1 MVIKVN
7 VTFALLIFLLLIVS
21 FANAQTVAQEIGFK
35 EVAFASLNKQ
45 ACQECHDVSLVDT
58 HHETEKAL
66 SGDCV
71 SCHAVS
77 SSAGRSS
84 VTLNRDCMVCHQE
97 TPHHKTE
104 AAQNNECTACHDS
117 PGLNDY
123 STDVVQYPISK
134 VTPSVANC
142 KSCHGSGEAEGIQIV
157 SIKKTHHDIALND
170 CNICH
175 EGAETKTTNIR
186 LCERC
191 HNEKVIHE
199 IAAHTEAQA
208 CVKCHSPVGQD

>member
-1 MVIKVN
+1 MVMKVN
-7 VTFALLIFLLLIVS
+7 GTFTFLIFLLLFAS

-35 EVAFASLNKQ
+35 EVAFTSLNKQ
-45 ACQECHDVSLVDT
+45 ACLECHCVSLVDT

-77 SSAGRSS
+77 RSAGRTG
-84 VTLNRDCMVCHQE
+84 VELKRDCMVCHLE
-97 TPHHKTE
+97 TRHHKTE
-104 AAQNNECTACHDS
+104 AALNNECTACYDS

-123 STDVVQYPISK
+123 STDVVQYTASK
-134 VTPSVANC
+134 VTPTVAMC
-142 KSCHGSGEAEGIQIV
+142 KGCHCAEEVCDIKIV
-157 SIKKTHHDIALND
+157 SIEKTHHDISLEN

-208 CVKCHSPVGQD
+208 CVKCHSRAGQD